1 MSTLTRKILFCAIG
15 LLAGIAAWPL
25 AEIVLVYQSNF
36 PSYLIFSISVGIV
49 LGAFMGG
56 FFGTIDAIT
65 LSAKPRIVSG
75 ITTGFFIGAVGGA
88 IGYLAGQGALFI
100 IAENLFHS
108 NASLQSTGIPIS
120 RAFGWAVLGVFIGS
134 IEGVRS
140 RSMAKLRVGILGG
153 LLGGLLGGMALE
165 YFKIHLPGILFAR
178 LSGLLILGLLIGL
191 CYSIFEKG
199 FSRGVLKLL
208 NGKLK
213 GKEYLILQKSTKIGK
228 SPQSDIYLEDYA
240 DVDDTHAEI
249 HAAKGK
255 IVLKNQQTKAS
266 VKVNEDVIEEYP
278 LRFEDVVQIGSAKFL
293 FYYT

>member
-1 MSTLTRKILFCAIG
+1 L
-15 LLAGIAAWPL
+15 
-25 AEIVLVYQSNF
+25 
-36 PSYLIFSISVGIV
+36 
-49 LGAFMGG
+49 
-56 FFGTIDAIT
+56 
-65 LSAKPRIVSG
+65 
-75 ITTGFFIGAVGGA
+75 
-88 IGYLAGQGALFI
+88 
-100 IAENLFHS
+100 
-108 NASLQSTGIPIS
+108 
-120 RAFGWAVLGVFIGS
+120 
-134 IEGVRS
+134 
-140 RSMAKLRVGILGG
+140 
-153 LLGGLLGGMALE
+153 ALE
-165 YFKIHLPGILFAR
+165 YFKIQLPGIVFAR

-191 CYSIFEKG
+191 FYSIFEKG